1 MARAKSNADFAGRK
15 ETPMSIDLNSPAKG
29 GKKPLS
35 ADLNL
40 VPYIDLLTCMVA
52 FLLITAAWTQLAQL
66 NVKQRGP
73 GGDGDPTPPMT
84 KIMLLVGDEG
94 FNLTVGD
101 ERHWVPKQAG
111 EYDFAALEHSLKQ
124 AKKNHPDKDDLEIAA
139 EEKVI
144 FGPLSHAMDVAIA
157 AGFPL
162 VSLTDTGAA
171 GL

>member
-1 MARAKSNADFAGRK
+1 
-15 ETPMSIDLNSPAKG
+15 MSIDLNSPVRD
-29 GKKPLS
+29 GKKSLS

-73 GGDGDPTPPMT
+73 GGDVDGTPPMT

-94 FNLTVGD
+94 FNLTVGE

-124 AKKNHPDKDDLEIAA
+124 AKASHPDKDDVEIAA
-139 EEKVI
+139 EETVI
-144 FGPLSHAMDVAIA
+144 FDPLSHAMDVAIA